1 MEIKAVAPGRVNLIG
16 EHTDYNQGWVMPI
29 AIDLKLEVELKT
41 RNDHKFILNAL
52 NFKQI
57 EVFSLD
63 QLKPVTANI
72 SWIDYIKGVCWVLA
86 GRGYSLPGSEITIRS
101 AIPVGAGLSS
111 SAALELAVAGAL
123 NEAFQLKI
131 DPLELAL
138 VCQKAENE
146 YVGVHCGLMDQFA
159 VTLSKEGH
167 ALLIDCLSMKNKPIP
182 FELNDYCLLIV
193 DSRVERS
200 LGHSAYNRRR
210 EECAEA
216 VRLISA
222 HEGQVLTSLRSVNL
236 PTIKKARSYL
246 PAYLHRRACYVVE
259 ENIRVCAAAE
269 ALEKGDLVSLGRFFN
284 RSHAGLRDYYE
295 VSCPELDL
303 IVDVAQQDQSVL
315 GARMTGAGF
324 GGCAIVLIE
333 NQNIEPTCKRINDA
347 FATNGWST
355 PHYYK
360 TKAAAGLQVERI
372 KENRLS

>member
-41 RNDHKFILNAL
+41 RNDHKFIVNAL

-86 GRGYSLPGSEITIRS
+86 GRGYSLPGSEITIKS

-131 DPLELAL
+131 DPVELAL

-246 PAYLHRRACYVVE
+246 PAYLHRRASYVVE

-303 IVDVAQQDQSVL
+303 IVDVAQQDKSVL

-347 FATNGWST
+347 FATNGWSA